1 VTPENHCGHPAGPG
15 IIQNDGKRST
25 IKEMTANPDTIA
37 AIATPSGRGG
47 IGIIK
52 ISGAKSFPIAGA
64 IFRPSN
70 SRLNSVAGS
79 AGKSQRTAP
88 LKFESHRIYYG
99 HIVDPHTERLLDEV
113 LVSAMKAPQTYTRED
128 VVEINTHGGAMA
140 LHAILKLVLNTG
152 ARMAEPGE
160 FTRRAFLNGRIDLT
174 QAEAVI
180 DIINARTQ
188 KNLELATGQISGGL
202 RRILVSVRKTL
213 SEILTRVEAAI
224 DFPEDVTELIEPQPT
239 AKTLEKDA
247 VEPLKRLIRYY
258 VDAHVF
264 RDGVSVA
271 VVGRPNVGKSSLLN
285 QLIKKDRAIV
295 TPIPGTTRDII
306 EETLSIEGI
315 PVIISDT
322 AGVHETENP
331 VEKIGIEKTLE
342 HVNGS
347 DLVLFLIE
355 ANSPLGAADH
365 QIYAH
370 IKSKPVFVVLN
381 KIDLTHNT
389 DQTTIPEVWAYEA
402 CLRISAL
409 YDQGIDLLR
418 DKMVKWAAGENPV
431 DLAEA
436 IVPNLRHKLLLEKTL
451 AAAETSADEL
461 QKGTS
466 SDLVAIHLQEA
477 IGTLG
482 EITGDSAKVDV
493 LDQIFSRFCVGK

>member
-1 VTPENHCGHPAGPG
+1 
-15 IIQNDGKRST
+15 
-25 IKEMTANPDTIA
+25 MTANPDTIA

>member
-180 DIINARTQ
+180 DIINARMQ

>member
-482 EITGDSAKVDV
+482 EITGESAKVDV